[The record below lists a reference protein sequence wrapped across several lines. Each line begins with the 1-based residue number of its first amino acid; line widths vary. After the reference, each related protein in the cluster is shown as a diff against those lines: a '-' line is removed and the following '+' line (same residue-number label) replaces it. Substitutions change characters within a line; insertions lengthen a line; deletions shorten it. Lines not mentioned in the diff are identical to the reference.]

1 LFDVFCEVGAGM
13 ESGKGSKS
21 VCAIILQKYPDDFND
36 EQTLKSVT
44 QFSFPCGLDDDDV
57 EAVQLFSF
65 VLTDQKSQYT
75 YAFCRHTPRNN
86 TCLCILRG
94 RIGNP
99 EASLVFEAQPN
110 HRIRYV
116 VVQFN
121 VKYHHHFGMR
131 SQKFLFSGL
140 PWASTFYTILNHI
153 TTVMNTKDTSDLESI
168 LTCAYHT
175 PIPRPGGQL
184 RIEST
189 LGQNKLELTVPDC
202 SRLPTLREDKY
213 MLEFYNAIP
222 EKQMISLYASL
233 LKERRI
239 IFTGRK
245 LSQLSSCIFAAA
257 TLLYPMYWQNL
268 FIPVLPADLIDMLMA
283 PMPYLVG
290 VPKKTFLKTKQSDI
304 GEIVV
309 VDIDS
314 QVLQTSHN
322 DLSDLPSEVIAFL
335 RHQLRSSSQI
345 FVSDAFARS
354 FLRTNVFL
362 FGGYRLGL
370 TFGSSS
376 KVTWNREKFVQSQRA
391 SLQPFL
397 RSLLGQDGVQYLERF
412 IEERLEALNKG
423 VPIDDEFERE
433 SRLFDSNTKQHPLK
447 ASNLVAI
454 TNPEVLQQAVSTV
467 CSLNFISVMPVA
479 CLMYVY
485 HDFKERLGRLTPK
498 EMRRS
503 PMSIST
509 SNKYVAHWDDEDD
522 DDNDNDKNNAS
533 GLSFVDAQSWL
544 INNYNKTGGEDYSS
558 AQATQP
564 TSSFTVD
571 HLNER
576 RDDGCEQHLP
586 SKDARQESSSSDLID
601 LRSSSESDDRSE
613 LSLFLKAC
621 PSEPSGSKDAPPEF
635 IDQPSSSTVSN
646 NTHLN
651 SNAKPLHSTVIHDIT
666 SSSSLQSTAN
676 GQCFSD
682 KGCNDGTTFHN
693 DPFNF
698 DLFTS
703 FNTSRPNSYD
713 QPSDNTN
720 TSTAIFARQQW
731 ERFD

>member
-1 LFDVFCEVGAGM
+1 MATLFDVFCEVGAGM

-86 TCLCILRG
+86 TCLCIL
-94 RIGNP
+94 
-99 EASLVFEAQPN
+99 
-110 HRIRYV
+110 
-116 VVQFN
+116 
-121 VKYHHHFGMR
+121 
-131 SQKFLFSGL
+131 SGL

-447 ASNLVAI
+447 ASNL
-454 TNPEVLQQAVSTV
+454 TNPEVLQQAVSTMKENATDV
-467 CSLNFISVMPVA
+467 LGAIKDKMHSIS
-479 CLMYVY
+479 
-485 HDFKERLGRLTPK
+485 FKERLGRLTPK

-503 PMSIST
+503 PMSVST

-576 RDDGCEQHLP
+576 RDDGYEQHLP

-676 GQCFSD
+676 GQYFSD